1 MAIFRGGVKIFG
13 SDVRLGIPRDRSLDN
28 ILLDPRFRQI
38 EGGQVPDNPDLRST
52 KPALINQMLQYI
64 MQGEGLGRS
73 GRFYASFQLPKG
85 SSLTQKEFDEIEDVS
100 PEDDLAG
107 NYGTFNEIEGFSTVN
122 ERIQLQYG
130 RRVNAF
136 CRGITMPDRTMTTE
150 PVVTG
155 PGAPR
160 HFVTD
165 HTYGDLTATF
175 YADKYLR
182 ERQYFELWQKSAF
195 NSLSNNYEFY
205 DNYVSDID
213 LFNLGQFANSAGSS
227 EDPAARDDLTHGVK
241 LYDCYPTSIGAPA
254 LSYDNNNI
262 IEFTVTFKYRY
273 WQNYFITKTAD
284 VALGDGGFDKS
295 IASEPGRLNAG
306 GGLLGGLLQLLPP
319 ELRRA
324 GQGIL
329 GDLKRR
335 IPIGDLTGG
344 RVFPPFF

>member
-13 SDVRLGIPRDRSLDN
+13 SDVRIGLNRDRSLDN

-38 EGGQVPDNPDLRST
+38 EGGVVPDNPDLRST

-64 MQGEGLGRS
+64 MKAEGLGRT
-73 GRFYASFQLPKG
+73 GRFYTSFRLPVGTRGPEMG
-85 SSLTQKEFDEIEDVS
+85 SEAEFENFENADGLSVETRGFATSDLTQQ
-100 PEDDLAG
+100 
-107 NYGTFNEIEGFSTVN
+107 
-122 ERIQLQYG
+122 IQNQDG
-130 RRVNAF
+130 KRVNAF
-136 CRGITMPDRTMTTE
+136 CKGITMPDRTMATS
-150 PVVTG
+150 PIVTG

-160 HFVTD
+160 HIVTD
-165 HTYGDLTATF
+165 HTYADLTATF

-182 ERQYFELWQKSAF
+182 ERQYFELWQKAAF

-241 LYDCYPTSIGAPA
+241 LYDCYPTSIGAPQLA
-254 LSYDNNNI
+254 YEKNDI

-295 IASEPGRLNAG
+295 IAGEPGRLNAG